1 MNTVIGESRPT
12 TKGWRFG
19 GPVRRPRPALSPASH
34 DGVHELRRLERD
46 LHDGVQNEL
55 VALIIGLHLV
65 TEHPETPPALANEL
79 ARLEALSV
87 AALDS
92 VRNIARGI
100 YPPTLATFGVAQALR
115 DQVARAPIDVRVV
128 GDAPRSIDE
137 AEAAVY
143 FSCSE
148 AIQNVVKHAGS
159 GARATVELGYG
170 QGTLDVRITDDGRG
184 FNPARTTGCEG
195 LNNIRDRIE
204 ALDGSFDL
212 FSGHGRG
219 TVLAIS
225 IPWRARLADSNQGPV
240 RFGSGENDTGRPRC
254 L

>member
-1 MNTVIGESRPT
+1 V
-12 TKGWRFG
+12 
-19 GPVRRPRPALSPASH
+19 
-34 DGVHELRRLERD
+34 DELRRLERD

-55 VALIIGLHLV
+55 VALILGLHLV
-65 TEHPETPPALANEL
+65 TEDPQTPLVLADAL
-79 ARLEALSV
+79 ARLEALAL

-100 YPPTLATFGVAQALR
+100 YPPSLAAFGVAEALR
-115 DQVARAPIDVRVV
+115 EQVMRAPIDVRVA
-128 GDAPRSIDE
+128 GDAPRSTDE
-137 AEAAVY
+137 AEAAIY

-170 QGTLDVRITDDGRG
+170 QGTLDVRIADDGRG
-184 FNPARTTGCEG
+184 FNPARTTGYEG
-195 LNNIRDRIE
+195 LHNIRDRIE

-225 IPWRARLADSNQGPV
+225 IPWRPRLADANQGPR
-240 RFGSGENDTGRPRC
+240 RFGSGENDTVRPRG